1 MRTALDRLYSGGLF
15 LAAICMTIAAVAV
28 VLQILGRL
36 VNVLVPSVPELAG
49 FLLGTTIFLAL
60 AGTQRL
66 GEHIRVTVLLERV
79 NDRVHHALEIVY
91 RAAALPIVGMLTWYL
106 AWLAYDSWDFGDRS
120 AGMIGIPYWIP
131 QSVMAFGALL
141 LTIRF
146 LDELVQIVQRGHL
159 EPDIKSSDSELSA
172 S

>member
-1 MRTALDRLYSGGLF
+1 MRTVLDRLYSFGLV

-28 VLQILGRL
+28 VAQILGRL

-79 NDRVHHALEIVY
+79 SDRVHRVLEIIYHVV
-91 RAAALPIVGMLTWYL
+91 ALPVIAMLTWYL

-120 AGMIGIPYWIP
+120 AGMVGIPYWIP

-141 LTIRF
+141 LTVRF
-146 LDELVQIVQRGHL
+146 VDELFQIVLRGHL
-159 EPDIKSSDSELSA
+159 EPDVKSSDSELSV

>member
-1 MRTALDRLYSGGLF
+1 MRTALDRLYSIGLF
-15 LAAICMTIAAVAV
+15 LAAICMTLAALAV
-28 VLQILGRL
+28 VMQILGRL

-79 NDRVHHALEIVY
+79 NDRVRRTLEIVY
-91 RAAALPIVGMLTWYL
+91 RAAALPIVAMLTWYL

-131 QSVMAFGALL
+131 QAVMGFGALL

-159 EPDIKSSDSELSA
+159 ESDVKSSESELSA